1 MFKKLKEK
9 LQQRTALW
17 IFRITWKGYNHVFK
31 HVNDILPTLSE
42 EEKSRYLLDA
52 KRCVRSSTFEKEMQ
66 KNVRMFMGRLSF
78 SAVTD
83 SEMAAIRMTL
93 LFLQEQEARLVYLAK
108 LHDTME
114 NQPAKQ
120 IVEAKRVINQI

>member
-93 LFLQEQEARLVYLAK
+93 LFLQEQEARLVYLAN
-108 LHDTME
+108 LHD
-114 NQPAKQ
+114 A
-120 IVEAKRVINQI
+120 